1 MFIKLFRLVFSLCG
15 MLFGLGIANVL
26 TEGVAPA
33 LGFTLRT
40 TEAILVQTTFLCLF
54 GAIFFYFY
62 ASLQRQ
68 GERVVKD
75 LDKRLAKV
83 PVLQMVTGALGLVL
97 GMFAAYM
104 ISEIL
109 NGIELLHTA
118 YINVILSVLLY
129 IGLSYVGLNIG
140 SRLGQESL
148 KEIFAAASQNLRE
161 SKGKN
166 KHNTSPAKIFDTS
179 VIIDGRIYDILKT
192 GFLEGDIVIPD
203 FVLVELRHISDSS
216 DSLKRARGR
225 RGLDI
230 LNKIQTDFGIDIYNT
245 AQDKV
250 LAEIPEVDVKLLKL
264 AQSIKGTVVT
274 NDYNLNKVAA
284 IQEVGIL
291 NINELANTLKPVV
304 LPGEEMQVFVIK
316 EGKESTQGVGYLED
330 GTMIVV
336 ENGRRYIG
344 KNIDSVVTS
353 VLQTAAGRMIFTRP
367 KEDKEK

>member
-1 MFIKLFRLVFSLCG
+1 MFTKLFRLLFSLCG
-15 MLFGLGIANVL
+15 MLFGYGLANVL
-26 TEGVAPA
+26 TDNVAPL
-33 LGFTLRT
+33 LGLSLRT
-40 TEAILVQTTFLCLF
+40 SETLLTQTLFLASF
-54 GAIFFYFY
+54 GIIFFYFFTTIQKQSEK
-62 ASLQRQ
+62 A
-68 GERVVKD
+68 VKV
-75 LDKRLAKV
+75 LDTNLSKV
-83 PVLQMVTGALGLVL
+83 PAVQMVTSGLGLIM
-97 GMFAAYM
+97 GMFAAYL
-104 ISEIL
+104 ISSVL
-109 NGIELLHTA
+109 NNIELLRTA
-118 YINVILSVLLY
+118 YINIILSVFLY
-129 IGLSYVGLNIG
+129 MGLGYVGLDIG
-140 SRLGQESL
+140 RRLGTESL
-148 KEIFAAASQNLRE
+148 KGILSSASQNLKE
-161 SKGKN
+161 SKGRSKKN
-166 KHNTSPAKIFDTS
+166 SCPAKIFDTS

-216 DSLKRARGR
+216 DSLKRTRGR

-245 AQDKV
+245 TQDKS

-304 LPGEEMQVFVIK
+304 LPGETMQVFVVK
-316 EGKESTQGVGYLED
+316 EGKESTQGVGYMED

-344 KNIDSVVTS
+344 KNINTVVTS
-353 VLQTAAGRMIFTRP
+353 VLQTSAGRMIFTRP
-367 KEDKEK
+367 GEDR